1 MRYIHVLTFSAL
13 VFLSA
18 GCATTSVP
26 EDSASIDNT
35 AWQLVWLRDADVSA
49 PVAERAPSLAFDV
62 TEGRASGATGCNVF
76 GGPYTR
82 SGDELTFGMLVSTKM
97 YCEGVMDQ
105 ESAYTDALEA
115 TRGWQI
121 EDGEL
126 VLIDANGE
134 ALARFRVQ
142 P

>member
-1 MRYIHVLTFSAL
+1 MRYIHVLVLSAL
-13 VFLSA
+13 VFMSA
-18 GCATTSVP
+18 GCGTTSAP
-26 EDSASIDNT
+26 QDSASIDNT

-62 TEGRASGATGCNVF
+62 AEGRASGATGCNVF
-76 GGPYTR
+76 GGSYTR
-82 SGDELTFGMLVSTKM
+82 SGDEITFGMLVSTKM
-97 YCEGVMDQ
+97 FCEGVMDQ

-126 VLIDANGE
+126 VLMDADRE
-134 ALARFRVQ
+134 ALARFRMQ